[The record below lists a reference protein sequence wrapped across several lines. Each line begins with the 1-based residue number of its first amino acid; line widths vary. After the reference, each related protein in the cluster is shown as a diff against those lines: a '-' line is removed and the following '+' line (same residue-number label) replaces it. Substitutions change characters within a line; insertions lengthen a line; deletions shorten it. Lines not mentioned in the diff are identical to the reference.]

1 MLFPHGIDVLF
12 CSPADHLFAHWAL
25 NHSSVVT
32 ASFWTLMGAVA
43 AVFEAKDIATAVT
56 RERQKVLL
64 VASEYG
70 AVRADVQS
78 SVLEDTMA
86 WVY

>member
-1 MLFPHGIDVLF
+1 
-12 CSPADHLFAHWAL
+12 
-25 NHSSVVT
+25 
-32 ASFWTLMGAVA
+32 MGAVA
-43 AVFEAKDIATAVT
+43 AVFEAKDIDTAST

-70 AVRADVQS
+70 AVRADVHS
-78 SVLEDTMA
+78 SVLFTAEDTMA